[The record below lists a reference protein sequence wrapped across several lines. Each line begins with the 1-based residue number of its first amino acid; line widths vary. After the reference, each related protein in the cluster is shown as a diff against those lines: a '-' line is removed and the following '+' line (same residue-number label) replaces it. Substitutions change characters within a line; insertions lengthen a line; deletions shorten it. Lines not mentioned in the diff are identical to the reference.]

1 MIDENNNE
9 TIQEFRRIETYL
21 KDQSKPLD
29 MNRVIDMFEDSRVE
43 LIQSIYY
50 ELRQNNRYL

>member
-1 MIDENNNE
+1 MIDENNYE

-50 ELRQNNRYL
+50 ELRQHNRSL